1 MKKNIVSL
9 TGVALAAALML
20 SSCGNSYKTVTE
32 DDLKDGL
39 DSVSYA
45 AGVAMS
51 EGLIP
56 YLQNRM
62 EIDTAYIDQVLAG
75 IQAGAKEGL
84 SEKEKAYEVGKQIGY
99 QIRHQNMKYMAQS
112 VFAGDTAAAFN
123 DDLFFAA
130 FMASVNGDSVL
141 INNMEAQNIMRE
153 QTEKNRQA
161 MMEAKYGENKLAGI
175 AYLENNKN
183 QDGWQETESGLQY
196 KVVKSGNGKK
206 PTPTDR
212 VKVNYH
218 GTLIDGTVFDSSVE
232 RGTPAE
238 FSVSGVIKGWSEG
251 LQLMGV
257 GDKFE
262 FAIPYELAY
271 GDREMGN
278 IKPFSTLLF
287 EVELLEIVKK

>member
-1 MKKNIVSL
+1 M
-9 TGVALAAALML
+9 
-20 SSCGNSYKTVTE
+20 
-32 DDLKDGL
+32 
-39 DSVSYA
+39 
-45 AGVAMS
+45 
-51 EGLIP
+51 
-56 YLQNRM
+56 
-62 EIDTAYIDQVLAG
+62 
-75 IQAGAKEGL
+75 

-123 DDLFFAA
+123 DDVFFAA
-130 FMASVNGDSVL
+130 FLAAVHGDSV
-141 INNMEAQNIMRE
+141 IFNSMEAQNIIRE
-153 QTEKNRQA
+153 QSEKNRQA
-161 MMEAKYGENKLAGI
+161 MMEEKYGENKLAGI
-175 AYLENNKN
+175 AYLENNKK
-183 QDGWQETESGLQY
+183 QEGWQETESGLQY
-196 KVVKSGNGKK
+196 KVIKSGNGKK

-218 GTLIDGTVFDSSVE
+218 GTLIDGTVFDSSVD

-257 GDKFE
+257 GDKFQ
-262 FAIPYELAY
+262 FAIPYELGY

-287 EVELLEIVKK
+287 EVELLESVKK